1 MKKELTLQ
9 APILGNLKTAFHSYA
24 ESYAS
29 IMSLF
34 LGESISTSFA
44 LRITHAVLAGI
55 FLFFSPS
62 AGIEVCLLC
71 LAWFIVSLYLCKKG
85 GLK

>member
-1 MKKELTLQ
+1 MKKESILQ
-9 APILGNLKTAFHSYA
+9 VPILGNLKTAFHSYA
-24 ESYAS
+24 ESYAT

-34 LGESISTSFA
+34 LGESISITFA

-55 FLFFSPS
+55 FLLFSPS
-62 AGIEVCLLC
+62 AGAGVCLLSFI
-71 LAWFIVSLYLCKKG
+71 WFALSLYRCKKG